1 MQNIQKNPP
10 VVRRSFLQNLGMD
23 TQLLTMLGAIVV
35 VWIGFQI
42 LSEGLFL
49 SPRNLW
55 FLSVQSAVVGIM
67 VGGMVLIIVARQIDL
82 AAGSILGF
90 SAMTMAVVQAP
101 APNGWGLHWILA
113 LIAGILVA
121 ALIGALNGSITAF
134 VGVPAF
140 VVTLAG
146 MMIFRNGTF
155 VLSSVTIT
163 PLNETFQILGGGN
176 NGSIGPIWTWV
187 FGMAVI
193 ALILWQTLTGRM
205 RRQKNGFAVRP
216 MWAEALVTGV
226 TILIVVGFVLVMNA
240 YPIPGS
246 DPPVGS
252 GMPVPVLIAL
262 AVLGFLNWMT
272 RNTRFG
278 RYIYA
283 IGGNPEAALLA
294 GINVKR
300 TILFIFML
308 MGFLTAIAAAVQAA
322 RLNGATPTVG
332 RDLELTV
339 IAGAVIGGTVL
350 SGGAGTILGAGLG
363 ALLISSLENGLG
375 LVGVATEQQKIYI
388 GLVLLLAVV
397 WNTVSARWRK
407 A

>member
-82 AAGSILGF
+82 AAGSILGIT
-90 SAMTMAVVQAP
+90 AMVMAVVQAP
-101 APNGWGLHWILA
+101 APNGLGLHWIIA
-113 LIAGILVA
+113 LLAGILAA